1 MCDESA
7 TGIEPAVC
15 FDQIINVGVF
25 PAAIQEL
32 SNIATLSTFKI
43 AIDYLCPRIK
53 GAGGAG
59 RQGEPVKLR
68 DPRGFHEKVQT

>member
-1 MCDESA
+1 MHADSA
-7 TGIEPAVC
+7 TAIEPAVC

-43 AIDYLCPRIK
+43 DYPCPRIK
-53 GAGGAG
+53 RAGGAG
-59 RQGEPVKLR
+59 RQGEPVKFR